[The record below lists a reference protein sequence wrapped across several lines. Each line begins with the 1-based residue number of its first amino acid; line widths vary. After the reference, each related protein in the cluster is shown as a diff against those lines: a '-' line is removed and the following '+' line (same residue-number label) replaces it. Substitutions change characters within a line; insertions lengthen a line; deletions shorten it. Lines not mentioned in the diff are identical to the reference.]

1 MKKTILA
8 FIAMAVACSSA
19 YGSAILW
26 SLGSGG
32 IKSFTV
38 GEDGTIT
45 TGTSNIAND
54 AATIYFFLG
63 TATDETISGAFG
75 ASGFSS
81 SAVTGATF
89 LEDAK
94 CKTGGKAAGTTP
106 VERPEISSSSLNDFF
121 AVIVTS
127 LTDSSEK
134 TSWYYKT
141 VSGQAKGYETT
152 GGPLPPTSAMTWNA
166 ATVRASNWT
175 AAPAVPEPSVALM
188 GLLGL
193 GMLLKRRR
201 A

>member
-1 MKKTILA
+1 MKKTILT
-8 FIAMAVACSSA
+8 FIAMAIACSSA

-63 TATDETISGAFG
+63 TASDETIASAFG
-75 ASGFSS
+75 ESGFSS

-89 LEDAK
+89 LEEAK
-94 CKTGGKAAGTTP
+94 SKTGGKAAGNTP
-106 VERPEISSSSLNDFF
+106 VVNDGISSSSLNSFF

-127 LTDSSEK
+127 LTDSSDN
-134 TSWYYKT
+134 TAWYYKT

-152 GGPLPPTSAMTWNA
+152 GDPLPPTSAMTWNA
-166 ATVRASNWT
+166 ATVREANWT
-175 AAPAVPEPSVALM
+175 AAPAVPEPSTAALALA
-188 GLLGL
+188 GLAL
-193 GMLLKRRR
+193 LLKRRK